1 MPTGLPPAVSISGS
15 SFRTEVYGEIFRAL
29 WWMFLPLGVMP
40 DLVPVLGSVPTCGE
54 IPAEDLGAGCKG

>member
-1 MPTGLPPAVSISGS
+1 
-15 SFRTEVYGEIFRAL
+15 
-29 WWMFLPLGVMP
+29 MFLPLGVMP